1 MLSASNFGEA
11 KVTKSQ
17 YISAISAISA
27 GQKSLIRMSVII
39 VPQKWQKS
47 QKYLCCQTLI
57 QVLHV
62 VIVFVRIFQDMG
74 RGVCRT
80 FGEGSIRHQGEGL
93 LDVRANVYLTFALMS
108 NKPSKK
114 AKYRLWTTITNVGG
128 KCKENGKWTMA
139 ARPAGTLK
147 KQITI
152 I

>member
-1 MLSASNFGEA
+1 
-11 KVTKSQ
+11 
-17 YISAISAISA
+17 
-27 GQKSLIRMSVII
+27 
-39 VPQKWQKS
+39 
-47 QKYLCCQTLI
+47 
-57 QVLHV
+57 
-62 VIVFVRIFQDMG
+62 MG

-93 LDVRANVYLTFALMS
+93 LDVRANVYLTFGLMS
-108 NKPSKK
+108 NRPSKK

-128 KCKENGKWTMA
+128 KCKENGKWKMDNGRWTMA